1 MIKREFILL
10 YVILFYCNISFGISV
25 LDTVP
30 ERLVLARELCAIESE
45 IYKYDREIT
54 LIRAVGGDQKRFEAF
69 DLQQQLLMEEYDSLI
84 TKFQLAIHHNVHDF
98 GNEAGRNAWFLVIQ
112 NFMHQRGIG
121 LSVNERFEMVSRLPE
136 IGGVSVK
143 LREGN
148 QDTSFTSY
156 LIDSASY
163 VLLNQYYPTWLESS
177 FDQIIKLD
185 VGIDVFLQLSR
196 DHFIPFT
203 AQTEEMNCGPTC
215 LKMVLEQFGAYHSLE
230 ELAVLSSLDETGTS
244 FGDLN
249 RAAKQLNVNTENSK
263 VSYDELM
270 QEMERPVI
278 VHWENRH
285 FVVVYAMNEETV
297 WVADPAWSRQTFA
310 RKDFCDSWL
319 YGTEKTS
326 GKGSVMTFQ
335 LTKAFYE

>member
-1 MIKREFILL
+1 MTKKGIILS
-10 YVILFYCNISFGISV
+10 YVILFYCNISFGFLNVDKI
-25 LDTVP
+25 P
-30 ERLVLARELCAIESE
+30 ERLALARKLCAIESE

-69 DLQQQLLMEEYDSLI
+69 NLQQQLLMEQYDSL
-84 TKFQLAIHHNVHDF
+84 TAKFQLAIHHNVQDF
-98 GNEAGRNAWFLVIQ
+98 ENEAGRNAWFLVIQ
-112 NFMHQRGIG
+112 NFMHQRGIR
-121 LSVNERFEMVSRLPE
+121 LSVNERYEMVNQLPE
-136 IGGVSVK
+136 IGGVSLE
-143 LREGN
+143 LREGH

-163 VLLNQYYPTWLESS
+163 VLLNRYYPTWL
-177 FDQIIKLD
+177 DNPIDRIIKLD
-185 VGIDVFLQLSR
+185 VGIDAFLQLSR

-203 AQTEEMNCGPTC
+203 AQNEDMNCGPTC

-230 ELAVLSSLDETGTS
+230 ELALLSSLDETGTS

-249 RAAKQLNVNTENSK
+249 RAAEQLNVNTENAK
-263 VSYDELM
+263 MSYEELM

-285 FVVVYAMNEETV
+285 FVVVYAMSEETV

-310 RKDFCDSWL
+310 RKDFCESWL
-319 YGTEKTS
+319 YGTEKTT

-335 LTKAFYE
+335 LTKAFYQ